1 MIDAKAWCLTLSIL
15 AACIG
20 CGPKAPT
27 PSDQHQA
34 VTQMVQADKQ
44 FIAQVNALPPD
55 QRQTFLQAHFMQFRH
70 LMNDPDPTVKAA
82 FVQFSQQK

>member
-1 MIDAKAWCLTLSIL
+1 
-15 AACIG
+15 
-20 CGPKAPT
+20 
-27 PSDQHQA
+27 
-34 VTQMVQADKQ
+34 MVQADKQ